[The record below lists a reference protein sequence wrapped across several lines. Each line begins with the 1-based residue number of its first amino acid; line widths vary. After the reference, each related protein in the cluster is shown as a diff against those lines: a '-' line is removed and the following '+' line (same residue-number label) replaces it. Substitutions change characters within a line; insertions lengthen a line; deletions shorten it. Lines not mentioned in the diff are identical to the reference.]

1 MLTTN
6 ENTKHLITTV
16 QLHTN
21 TRRKEEYKSTPQ
33 GPSIMSPGEAN
44 LQDVSLLFWILRPFL
59 TFIFLKITSP
69 LVVSVGNIQSFH
81 KYLLGIYPQSCPTEP
96 AGYHSVNALYNK
108 ALTINICENNLMSPP
123 ELCLLF
129 LLRSCP
135 YFFAE
140 QWPGHLRTC
149 QFWISGIS

>member
-1 MLTTN
+1 MRTQS
-6 ENTKHLITTV
+6 IWS
-16 QLHTN
+16 QLSSCTQIQEEKKN
-21 TRRKEEYKSTPQ
+21 TRAHHRAHQSCLLGRPTYR
-33 GPSIMSPGEAN
+33 
-44 LQDVSLLFWILRPFL
+44 VSVSSSEFSGPFL
-59 TFIFLKITSP
+59 HLFFLKITSP
-69 LVVSVGNIQSFH
+69 LVVPVGNIQSFH
-81 KYLLGIYPQSCPTEP
+81 KYLLGIYPQSRPTEP